1 METRKIL
8 TALAGEFSGPLLT
21 EMADF
26 VELGCGHESQVNTV
40 IAHLTGTWAGCP
52 RTLPEPSARMMPF
65 MVIDARRKTQEK
77 REKTEDRCAARQ
89 KKLDKRKRGRLK
101 RSKGLKV

>member
-1 METRKIL
+1 MARSSSTPWNGLTPKRDMETRKIL

-77 REKTEDRCAARQ
+77 REKTEDW
-89 KKLDKRKRGRLK
+89 RGL
-101 RSKGLKV
+101 

>member
-65 MVIDARRKTQEK
+65 MVIDARLQDARRKK
-77 REKTEDRCAARQ
+77 RAR
-89 KKLDKRKRGRLK
+89 DKPCRLF
-101 RSKGLKV
+101 S